1 MPRHWRSGGKEMRAW
16 CFAKKKQGGDVVAYD
31 NVFVCAK
38 PRGTWNSRACVN
50 DGFAVCGK

>member
-1 MPRHWRSGGKEMRAW
+1 MERKCALGVSP
-16 CFAKKKQGGDVVAYD
+16 KKTRGDVVAYD

>member
-1 MPRHWRSGGKEMRAW
+1 MPRRWRSGGKEMRAW
-16 CFAKKKQGGDVVAYD
+16 CFTKKNKGDVVAYD